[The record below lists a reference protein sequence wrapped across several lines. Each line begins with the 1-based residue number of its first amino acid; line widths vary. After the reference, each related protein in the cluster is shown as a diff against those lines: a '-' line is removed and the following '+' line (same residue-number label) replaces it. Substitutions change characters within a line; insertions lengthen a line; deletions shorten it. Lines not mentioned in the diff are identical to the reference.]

1 MKQERLDKI
10 LSGSGRY
17 TRSEAKILIQAG
29 SVLVDGVPVRR
40 GETKIS
46 RSSVVTVKGQVIE
59 TDEYVYYM
67 MNKPAGYI
75 SSARDEKYPAVT
87 NLLPRHLQNRGL
99 FPVGRLDVDVTGLL
113 ILTDDGAFS
122 HRVTAPKS
130 EIPKRYEVFVDGLL
144 TPSHVQLLEE
154 GVTLENGT
162 AYKSA
167 KLEIHPE
174 DPSHAFITVTEG
186 KYHEVKN
193 LMAVCGCPVVRM
205 RRLSIGG
212 VHLDESLA
220 PGEIRPME
228 IREITACFAENV

>member
-10 LSGSGRY
+10 LSGSGRF
-17 TRSEAKILIQAG
+17 TRSEAKALIQSG
-29 SVLVDGVPVRR
+29 NVQVDGVTVRR

-46 RSSVVTVKGQVIE
+46 RSSLVTVKGQVIE

-99 FPVGRLDVDVTGLL
+99 FPVGRLDADVTGLL

-130 EIPKRYEVFVDGLL
+130 EISKKYEVFVDGIL
-144 TPSHVQLLEE
+144 TPAHVRLLGD
-154 GVTLENGT
+154 GVTLESGI
-162 AYKSA
+162 AYKPA
-167 KLEIHPE
+167 LLEIHPE
-174 DPSHAFITVTEG
+174 DTSRAWVTVTEG

-193 LMAVCGCPVVRM
+193 LMAVCGCPVREM

-212 VHLDESLA
+212 VHLDETLM
-220 PGEIRPME
+220 PGEIRPLTE
-228 IREITACFAENV
+228 EEKQACFAENV